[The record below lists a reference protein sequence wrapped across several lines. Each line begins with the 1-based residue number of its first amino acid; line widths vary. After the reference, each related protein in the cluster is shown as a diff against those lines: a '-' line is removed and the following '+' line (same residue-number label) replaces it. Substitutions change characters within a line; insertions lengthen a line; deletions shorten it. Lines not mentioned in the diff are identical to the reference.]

1 MNGLKK
7 TGISCKNSC
16 SENELMINN
25 AYIEE
30 DLFNCENMNLNR
42 EKILNLNSE
51 ESDLSDDSDDIK

>member
-1 MNGLKK
+1 
-7 TGISCKNSC
+7 
-16 SENELMINN
+16 MINN